1 MWGQGK
7 RDGAPRSTWWN
18 VMIPMRR
25 RVSAPDAVGDYL
37 GPSSSYVER
46 QVADR
51 LRDPQWADQA
61 HVPPLVVRG
70 TPAVPSHL
78 LQP

>member
-1 MWGQGK
+1 MVPK
-7 RDGAPRSTWWN
+7 RWRD
-18 VMIPMRR
+18 
-25 RVSAPDAVGDYL
+25 SAPDAVGDYL
-37 GPSSSYVER
+37 GVSSSYVER

-51 LRDPQWADQA
+51 LRNPEWADQA

-70 TPAVPSHL
+70 TLAVSPHL